1 MKLVTAVIKPFK
13 LEEVKSALEA
23 YGIHGLT
30 VSEASGFGRQKG
42 HTEVYRGAEYTVDLV
57 PKLRIEVLVDG
68 DDADSVVEV
77 IVKSAQTGRIGDGK
91 VWTTPIDSV
100 VRVRTGDDDT
110 PIALVERATSAEQ
123 RVLQGTLESM
133 PAIIEREAPRAPTLI
148 IVGKVVSLR
157 DKLSW
162 FGRE

>member
-1 MKLVTAVIKPFK
+1 MGLVGLPTICRELVT
-13 LEEVKSALEA
+13 
-23 YGIHGLT
+23 HG
-30 VSEASGFGRQKG
+30 R
-42 HTEVYRGAEYTVDLV
+42 
-57 PKLRIEVLVDG
+57 P
-68 DDADSVVEV
+68 
-77 IVKSAQTGRIGDGK
+77 
-91 VWTTPIDSV
+91 P
-100 VRVRTGDDDT
+100 DT

>member
-57 PKLRIEVLVDG
+57 PKLRIEVLVDS

-91 VWTTPIDSV
+91 VWVTPIDSL
-100 VRVRTGDDDT
+100 VRVRTGERGTD
-110 PIALVERATSAEQ
+110 AL
-123 RVLQGTLESM
+123 
-133 PAIIEREAPRAPTLI
+133 
-148 IVGKVVSLR
+148 
-157 DKLSW
+157 
-162 FGRE
+162 